1 MIDGSRRKAFEMAGL
16 GDAVRGLSRPLFAIS
31 VAIVA
36 ILGLAW
42 AAVAAPIYEQRYI
55 VQATVTPL
63 DKSEPEI
70 VVSEVWTTLAYRD
83 LTEFYIVLR
92 VFGEALHFE
101 YRGEDYFIL
110 KRRANDGSAGAYD
123 PLRECLGLEHLKDYE
138 NGPRLIEPCVL
149 ERRPP
154 MVVKVSAT
162 GEIECLPKPPEG
174 GTYPAFALQVEITP
188 TGARPSYDLV
198 DRFPWISKLLKHER
212 SSLPVKIP
220 EEGRY
225 TPSRYYEKDF
235 VVSP

>member
-1 MIDGSRRKAFEMAGL
+1 MGRTQRTWLTVI
-16 GDAVRGLSRPLFAIS
+16 AVMVG
-31 VAIVA
+31 VAA
-36 ILGLAW
+36 LAW
-42 AAVAAPIYEQRYI
+42 GAVAAPIYEQRYA

-63 DKSEPEI
+63 DTSEPEI

-83 LTEFYIVLR
+83 LEEFYIVLR

-101 YRGEDYFIL
+101 YRGEDYFVL

-138 NGPRLIEPCVL
+138 SAPRLTGPCVL

-154 MVVKVSAT
+154 MVVKVGAD
-162 GEIECLPKPPEG
+162 GVIERLPKPPEG
-174 GTYPAFALQVEITP
+174 GTYPAFAVRVEITP
-188 TGARPSYDLV
+188 TGARPSYELA
-198 DRFPWISKLLKHER
+198 DRFPWISDLLEHER

-220 EEGRY
+220 EEGRF

-235 VVSP
+235 VVEK